1 MATLQQN
8 PNSTSIYIG
17 WYGECESDCTEFD
30 LTQTDVRNKILKVFQ
45 CKTLNDGFNGFD
57 ATFTIT

>member
-45 CKTLNDGFNGFD
+45 V
-57 ATFTIT
+57 